1 MDCKHAYFLDGV
13 QYVLCDCEG
22 QPKKKKLDE
31 ITKHMCGYQ
40 RFCPNIRACALLP
53 EWVNCSKLRK
63 VETPAENIVP
73 AVSKAKPKRKKREA

>member
-63 VETPAENIVP
+63 VETPAGNIVP
-73 AVSKAKPKRKKREA
+73 AVSKAKPKRKKKEA